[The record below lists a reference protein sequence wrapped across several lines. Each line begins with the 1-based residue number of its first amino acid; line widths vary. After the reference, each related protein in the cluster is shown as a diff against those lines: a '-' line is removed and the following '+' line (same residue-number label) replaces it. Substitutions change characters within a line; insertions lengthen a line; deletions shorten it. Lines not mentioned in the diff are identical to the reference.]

1 MKRTVFWKRMTA
13 LALAA
18 ILLLGLLPAAAFLL
32 AALVSIWLLYRC
44 KRYMNELG

>member
-1 MKRTVFWKRMTA
+1 MAIRTVGVINID
-13 LALAA
+13 LY
-18 ILLLGLLPAAAFLL
+18 LLPAAAFLL

>member
-18 ILLLGLLPAAAFLL
+18 ILLSATLSWSFWQGAGMVCLGSLLCWYAT
-32 AALVSIWLLYRC
+32 R
-44 KRYMNELG
+44 R